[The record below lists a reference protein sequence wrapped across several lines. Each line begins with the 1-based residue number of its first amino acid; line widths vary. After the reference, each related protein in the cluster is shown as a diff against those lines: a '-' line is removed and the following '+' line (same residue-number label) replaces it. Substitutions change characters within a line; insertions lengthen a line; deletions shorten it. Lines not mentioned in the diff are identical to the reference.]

1 MLFSLRLLLF
11 GDIYLFV
18 FAKYDA
24 GLIETTGAFFLV
36 LTISL
41 SVILFSL
48 EYWCLFFFLEY
59 FCLHVYFVEASGK
72 LATREKKDDA
82 VIIVTTGALF

>member
-48 EYWCLFFFLEY
+48 EYWCLFSCWNIFVYMYILWRRLGNW
-59 FCLHVYFVEASGK
+59 LHARRNMM
-72 LATREKKDDA
+72 L
-82 VIIVTTGALF
+82 LLL